1 MTGRCR
7 CTHPPRPE
15 AAAEQPVKVCQMP
28 YDATLDTARVS
39 WRRRCSTPVFSS
51 VYRLLMMAREPVI
64 RRWYDQMSRIDRDA
78 DMTLMN
84 YGWASLDATHVP
96 VRLERVDEANRY
108 SIQLYHQVAGA
119 VDLCGSDV
127 LEVGSG
133 RGGGASFI
141 ARYLEPRSMTG
152 LDFSPRAIAFCK
164 RHYSVPCLS
173 FRQGNAEALPFA
185 DSSFDAVVNI
195 ESSHCYASIPVF
207 LGEVYRVLRPGG
219 HFLYS
224 DYCQENRLDTLR
236 HQLSRTGFSI
246 QHETD
251 ISANVLKAL
260 RDDDFRKRELIKRKV
275 PGLLRGFFN
284 EFAGL
289 QGTRSY
295 NSALRRGEKIYFRF
309 VLEK

>member
-1 MTGRCR
+1 MT
-7 CTHPPRPE
+7 
-15 AAAEQPVKVCQMP
+15 
-28 YDATLDTARVS
+28 
-39 WRRRCSTPVFSS
+39 
-51 VYRLLMMAREPVI
+51 AREPVI

-84 YGWASLDATHVP
+84 YGWASLDPMHVP
-96 VRLERVDEANRY
+96 VRLEETDEVNRY

-119 VDLCGSDV
+119 VDLRGCDV

-133 RGGGASFI
+133 RGGGASFM

-152 LDFSPRAIAFCK
+152 LDFSPKAVEFCQ
-164 RHYSVPCLS
+164 RHYSFPGLI
-173 FRQGNAEALPFA
+173 FRQGNAESLPFG

-195 ESSHCYASIPVF
+195 ESSHCYGSIRVF
-207 LGEVYRVLRPGG
+207 LREVHRVLKPGG
-219 HFLYS
+219 YFLYS
-224 DYCQENRLDTLR
+224 DYCQTNGLDSLR
-236 HQLSRTGFSI
+236 HHMSRTGFSI
-246 QHETD
+246 TNETD

-260 RDDDFRKRELIKRKV
+260 QEDDCRKRDLIKRKV

-295 NSALRRGEKIYFRF
+295 NNALRRGEKIYFRF
-309 VLEK
+309 VLQK

>member
-1 MTGRCR
+1 MSF
-7 CTHPPRPE
+7 
-15 AAAEQPVKVCQMP
+15 
-28 YDATLDTARVS
+28 DATLDTPRVS
-39 WRRRCSTPVFSS
+39 WRRRYSTPVFSS
-51 VYRLLMMAREPVI
+51 VYKLLMMAREPVI

-84 YGWASLDATHVP
+84 YGWASLDASHVP
-96 VRLERVDEANRY
+96 VKLEETDEVNRY

-119 VDLCGSDV
+119 VDLMDSDV

-141 ARYLEPRSMTG
+141 ARYLKPRSMTG

-164 RHYSVPCLS
+164 GHYSVPSLT
-173 FRQGNAEALPFA
+173 FQQGNAERLPFEPA
-185 DSSFDAVVNI
+185 SFDAVVNI
-195 ESSHCYASIPVF
+195 ESSHCYGSIPGF
-207 LGEVYRVLRPGG
+207 LREVHRVLRPGG

-224 DYCQENRLDTLR
+224 DYCQESQLDTLR
-236 HQLSRTGFSI
+236 HQMSQTGFSI
-246 QHETD
+246 QGETD

-260 RDDDFRKRELIKRKV
+260 KDDDSRKRELINRKV
-275 PGLLRGFFN
+275 PGFLRGFFN

>member
-1 MTGRCR
+1 
-7 CTHPPRPE
+7 
-15 AAAEQPVKVCQMP
+15 
-28 YDATLDTARVS
+28 
-39 WRRRCSTPVFSS
+39 
-51 VYRLLMMAREPVI
+51 MMAREPVI

-84 YGWASLDATHVP
+84 YGWASLDSSHLP
-96 VRLERVDEANRY
+96 LRLEEVDEVNRY

-119 VDLCGSDV
+119 VDLRGSDV

-141 ARYLEPRSMTG
+141 ARYLEPGSMTG
-152 LDFSPRAIAFCK
+152 LDFSPKAIDFCNN
-164 RHYSVPCLS
+164 HYSVPSLG
-173 FRQGNAEALPFA
+173 FRQGNAENLPFQP
-185 DSSFDAVVNI
+185 SSFDAVVNI
-195 ESSHCYASIPVF
+195 ESSHCYGSIPVF
-207 LGEVYRVLRPGG
+207 LKEVHRVLRPGG

-224 DYCQENRLDTLR
+224 DYCPENQLDTLR
-236 HQLSRTGFSI
+236 HQISQSGFSI
-246 QHETD
+246 KSEAD

-260 RDDDFRKRELIKRKV
+260 QTDDGRKRDLINRKV
-275 PGLLRGFFN
+275 PRLLKGFFY